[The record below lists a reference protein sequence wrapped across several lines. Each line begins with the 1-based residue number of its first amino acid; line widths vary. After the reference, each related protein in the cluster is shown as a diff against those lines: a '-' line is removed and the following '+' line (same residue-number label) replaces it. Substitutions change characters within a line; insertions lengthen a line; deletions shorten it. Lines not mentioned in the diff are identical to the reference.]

1 MIVVVKGYRLIEREK
16 TPVPRSVV
24 TVDDD
29 LRRREDKP
37 KLPVVEESNVKDDI
51 SGGN

>member
-1 MIVVVKGYRLIEREK
+1 M
-16 TPVPRSVV
+16 PRSVV

-29 LRRREDKP
+29 LRRPDKP
-37 KLPVVEESNVKDDI
+37 KLPRVEESNVKDDI